1 MKTKFEQ
8 PGTFPRLGPI
18 GRTVRVLAG
27 TAILYFLVYSLLFRW
42 RGWVETRPGWE
53 LPRGTW
59 FIGVALAL
67 YLLPVT
73 IDRLFTVTWGW
84 RSQAVWG
91 ALVVGLAALDLFYYR
106 SLWAAPLGGFLLLT
120 IVSVL
125 GVIGLSFLVQAVAAT
140 PG

>member
-1 MKTKFEQ
+1 M
-8 PGTFPRLGPI
+8 P
-18 GRTVRVLAG
+18 A
-27 TAILYFLVYSLLFRW
+27 A
-42 RGWVETRPGWE
+42 TR
-53 LPRGTW
+53 

-73 IDRLFTVTWGW
+73 VDRLLTVNWGW

-91 ALVVGLAALDLFYYR
+91 TLLLGLAAFDFFYYQ
-106 SLWAAPLGGFLLLT
+106 SLWAPPLGGFLLLS
-120 IVSVL
+120 IVGVF

>member
-27 TAILYFLVYSLLFRW
+27 AALLYFLVYSLLTRW
-42 RGWVETRPGWE
+42 QGWVETRAGWGLPG
-53 LPRGTW
+53 GTW

-73 IDRLFTVTWGW
+73 VDRLLTVNWGW

-91 ALVVGLAALDLFYYR
+91 TLLLGLAAFDFFYYQ
-106 SLWAAPLGGFLLLT
+106 SLWAPPLGGFLLLS
-120 IVSVL
+120 IVGVF